1 MIEPSYEE
9 NCVNSDTTELW
20 CLVPSCYCQVMI
32 TRGQLLEEQPRLK
45 SEVEPSS
52 ILFVMGQAVDCSRNI
67 DRSYRVKHESSL
79 FGKTIPTEK
88 KISSRELSENP
99 GLTILNVATKPPA
112 VAAPSKQ
119 EAGNNR
125 KLVAWTSVRQE
136 RWQGELDVQGE
147 IPLWLNG
154 TYLRNGPG
162 LWHIGDYSFRHL
174 FDGYATLVGLH
185 FENGRLIMGHRQVE
199 SEAYKAS
206 KKNNKLCYRE
216 FSEAPKPDNFLA
228 YIGDLANLFSGA
240 SLTDNANT
248 GVVKLGDG
256 RVVCLTETIKGS
268 IVIDPNTLD
277 TLGKFE
283 YSDNLGGLIHSA
295 HPIVTDSEFLTLLP
309 DLINPGYLV
318 VRMEPGTNERKVMG
332 RVNCRGGP
340 APGWVHSFP
349 VTEHYVV
356 VPEMP
361 LRYCAQNLL
370 KAEPTPLFKFQW
382 HPESQAYMHVMCKAS
397 GRIVASVEVPL
408 YVTFHFINA
417 YEEKDEDGR
426 VTAIIADCCEHNADT
441 TILQKLT
448 LQNLRSFSGQDVLPD
463 ARVGRFRIPM
473 DGSPYGSL
481 EAALEPNEH
490 GKGMDMCSINPAF
503 LGKKYRYAYA
513 CGAQRPCNFPNT
525 LTKIDL
531 MEKKAKNWVDEGSI
545 PSEPFFVPRP
555 GATEE
560 DDGVVISMI
569 SDKNGEGYALL
580 LDGSTFEEIARA
592 KFPYGLPYGLHG
604 CWVPKT

>member
-1 MIEPSYEE
+1 MASFRI
-9 NCVNSDTTELW
+9 NSPIKPYSCSKRIDT
-20 CLVPSCYCQVMI
+20 S
-32 TRGQLLEEQPRLK
+32 
-45 SEVEPSS
+45 
-52 ILFVMGQAVDCSRNI
+52 N
-67 DRSYRVKHESSL
+67 RVKHESTL
-79 FGKTIPTEK
+79 FGKSFP
-88 KISSRELSENP
+88 SRNDLPENP
-99 GLTILNVATKPPA
+99 QLTISKVATRPPGI
-112 VAAPSKQ
+112 AAPSKQ
-119 EAGNNR
+119 ESENNR
-125 KLVAWTSVRQE
+125 KHVAWTSVKQE
-136 RWQGELDVQGE
+136 RWQGELHVQGE

-162 LWHIGDYSFRHL
+162 LWHIGDYNFRHL
-174 FDGYATLVGLH
+174 FDGYATIVGLH
-185 FENGRLIMGHRQVE
+185 FEKGGLVMGHRQIE

-206 KKNNKLCYRE
+206 KKNKRLCYRE
-216 FSEAPKPDNFLA
+216 FSEVPKTDSFLA
-228 YIGDLANLFSGA
+228 YVGDLAKLFSGA

-248 GVVKLGDG
+248 GVVRLGDG

-268 IVIDPNTLD
+268 IVIDPKTLD

-283 YSDNLGGLIHSA
+283 YTDNLGGLIHSA
-295 HPIVTDSEFLTLLP
+295 HPIVTDTEFLSLIP

-318 VRMEPGTNERKVMG
+318 VRMEPGSNERKVMG
-332 RVNCRGGP
+332 RVSCRGGP
-340 APGWVHSFP
+340 SPGWVHSFP

-370 KAEPTPLFKFQW
+370 KAEPTPLFKFEW
-382 HPESQAYMHVMCKAS
+382 HPQSKAFMHVMCKAS
-397 GRIVASVEVPL
+397 GKIVASVEVPV
-408 YVTFHFINA
+408 YITFHFINA
-417 YEEKDEDGR
+417 YEEKDEEGR
-426 VTAIIADCCEHNADT
+426 VIAIIADCCEHNADT

-448 LQNLRSFSGQDVLPD
+448 LQNLCAFSGQDVLPD
-463 ARVGRFRIPM
+463 AMIPM

-481 EAALEPNEH
+481 EAALDPNEH
-490 GKGMDMCSINPAF
+490 GKGMDMCSINPSF

-525 LTKIDL
+525 ITKIDL
-531 MEKKAKNWVDEGSI
+531 VDKKAKNWFQEGSI
-545 PSEPFFVPRP
+545 PSEPFFVARP

-569 SDKNGEGYALL
+569 SEKNGDGYALL
-580 LDGSTFEEIARA
+580 LDGTTFEEIARA

>member
-1 MIEPSYEE
+1 MASFAFSTIKPYSYD
-9 NCVNSDTTELW
+9 NS
-20 CLVPSCYCQVMI
+20 
-32 TRGQLLEEQPRLK
+32 K
-45 SEVEPSS
+45 
-52 ILFVMGQAVDCSRNI
+52 NI
-67 DRSYRVKHESSL
+67 DRSYRLKQESSL
-79 FGKTIPTEK
+79 FGKTISIEK
-88 KISSRELSENP
+88 KIFSREVCDENP
-99 GLTILNVATKPPA
+99 GLSISNVATKPA
-112 VAAPSKQ
+112 VIVPSKQ
-119 EAGNNR
+119 DAENNR

-136 RWQGELDVQGE
+136 RWQGELHVQGK

-162 LWHIGDYSFRHL
+162 LWHIGDYNFRHL
-174 FDGYATLVGLH
+174 FDGYATLVRLH
-185 FENGRLIMGHRQVE
+185 FENGRLVMGHRQIE

-206 KKNNKLCYRE
+206 KKHNKLCYRE

-248 GVVKLGDG
+248 GVVRLGDG

-268 IVIDPNTLD
+268 TVVDPNTLD
-277 TLGKFE
+277 TLGRFQF
-283 YSDNLGGLIHSA
+283 SDN
-295 HPIVTDSEFLTLLP
+295 
-309 DLINPGYLV
+309 LV
-318 VRMEPGTNERKVMG
+318 VRMDPGTNERKVMG
-332 RVNCRGGP
+332 RVKCRGGP
-340 APGWVHSFP
+340 SPGWVHSFP

-370 KAEPTPLFKFQW
+370 KAEPTPLYKFQW
-382 HPESQAYMHVMCKAS
+382 HPESKAYMHVMCKAS
-397 GRIVASVEVPL
+397 GKIVASVEVPL
-408 YVTFHFINA
+408 FVTFHFINA
-417 YEEKDEDGR
+417 HLERDEDGR

-448 LQNLRSFSGQDVLPD
+448 LQNLRSYSGQDVLPD

-481 EAALEPNEH
+481 EAALNPNEH
-490 GKGMDMCSINPAF
+490 GKGLDMCSINPAF

-531 MEKKAKNWVDEGSI
+531 TEKKAKNWLDEGSI

-569 SDKNGEGYALL
+569 TDKNGEGYAVL
-580 LDGSTFEEIARA
+580 LDGTTFEEIARA

>member
-1 MIEPSYEE
+1 MAGS
-9 NCVNSDTTELW
+9 L
-20 CLVPSCYCQVMI
+20 MF
-32 TRGQLLEEQPRLK
+32 
-45 SEVEPSS
+45 SS
-52 ILFVMGQAVDCSRNI
+52 IKPFTYSTKLT
-67 DRSYRVKHESSL
+67 KSSL
-79 FGKTIPTEK
+79 FLGERIPTREENECRSGVLFGNQRFT
-88 KISSRELSENP
+88 IS
-99 GLTILNVATKPPA
+99 NVATRPTPI
-112 VAAPSKQ
+112 VAPSKQ
-119 EAGNNR
+119 GLESNEQ
-125 KLVAWTSVRQE
+125 KLVAWTSVKQE
-136 RWQGELDVQGE
+136 RWQGELQVQGQ

-162 LWHIGDYSFRHL
+162 LWHIGDYNFRHL
-174 FDGYATLVGLH
+174 FDGYATLVRLH
-185 FENGRLIMGHRQVE
+185 FDNGRLVMGHRQIE
-199 SEAYKAS
+199 SEAYKAA

-216 FSEAPKPDNFLA
+216 FSEIPKPDNFLA
-228 YIGDLANLFSGA
+228 YIGELANLFSGA

-256 RVVCLTETIKGS
+256 RVVCLTETVKGS

-277 TLGKFE
+277 TLGRFE

-295 HPIVTDSEFLTLLP
+295 HPIVTDREFLTLLP
-309 DLINPGYLV
+309 DLINSGYLV
-318 VRMEPGTNERKVMG
+318 VRMEAGTNERKVMG
-332 RVNCRGGP
+332 RVSCQGGP

-370 KAEPTPLFKFQW
+370 KAEPTPLFKFEW
-382 HPESQAYMHVMCKAS
+382 HPHSKAYMHVMCKAS
-397 GRIVASVEVPL
+397 GNIVASVEVPL

-441 TILQKLT
+441 SILQKLT
-448 LQNLRSFSGQDVLPD
+448 LRDLRSFSGQDVLPD

-473 DGSPYGSL
+473 DGSRYGSL
-481 EAALEPNEH
+481 EPALDPNEH
-490 GKGMDMCSINPAF
+490 GRGMDMCSMNPAF

-513 CGAQRPCNFPNT
+513 CGAHRPCNFPNT

-531 MEKKAKNWVDEGSI
+531 VEKKAKNWFDEGSI

-569 SDKNGEGYALL
+569 SDRNGEGYALL

>member
-1 MIEPSYEE
+1 MASLAFSATRTNVLPPF
-9 NCVNSDTTELW
+9 SDWL
-20 CLVPSCYCQVMI
+20 
-32 TRGQLLEEQPRLK
+32 
-45 SEVEPSS
+45 
-52 ILFVMGQAVDCSRNI
+52 RNARDDAI
-67 DRSYRVKHESSL
+67 
-79 FGKTIPTEK
+79 FGKSFLSQKHRSRDLTIP
-88 KISSRELSENP
+88 
-99 GLTILNVATKPPA
+99 GVASKLPA
-112 VAAPSKQ
+112 VSVPPPRK
-119 EAGNNR
+119 ETDAGGR
-125 KLVAWTSVRQE
+125 RLRAWTSVRQE
-136 RWQGELDVQGE
+136 RWEGELAVQGE

-162 LWHIGDYSFRHL
+162 LWHLGDYNFRHL
-174 FDGYATLVGLH
+174 FDGYATLVRLH
-185 FENGRLIMGHRQVE
+185 FAGGRLVMGHRQIE
-199 SEAYKAS
+199 SEAYKAA
-206 KKNNKLCYRE
+206 KRNNKLCYRE
-216 FSEAPKPDNFLA
+216 FSEVPKPDSFLS

-268 IVIDPNTLD
+268 IVIDPNTLE
-277 TLGKFE
+277 TIGKFE

-295 HPIVTDSEFLTLLP
+295 HPIVTDTEFLTLLP
-309 DLINPGYLV
+309 DLVKPGYLV
-318 VRMEPGTNERKVMG
+318 VRMEPGTNERKVIG

-370 KAEPTPLFKFQW
+370 KAEPTPLYKFEW
-382 HPESQAYMHVMCKAS
+382 HPKNKGFVHVMCKAS
-397 GRIVASVEVPL
+397 GNIVATVEVPL

-417 YEEKDEDGR
+417 YEEQDEDGR
-426 VTAIIADCCEHNADT
+426 VTAIVADCCEHNADT
-441 TILQKLT
+441 TILDKLR
-448 LQNLRSFSGQDVLPD
+448 LQNLRSFFGQDVLPD
-463 ARVGRFRIPM
+463 ARVGRFVIPL
-473 DGSPYGSL
+473 DGSPYGKL
-481 EAALEPNEH
+481 EAALDPDEH
-490 GKGMDMCSINPAF
+490 GRGMDMCSINPAY

-513 CGAQRPCNFPNT
+513 CGAHRPCNFPNT
-525 LTKIDL
+525 LTKLDL
-531 MEKKAKNWVDEGSI
+531 FEKKAKNWYDEGSV
-545 PSEPFFVPRP
+545 PSEPLFVPRP

-592 KFPYGLPYGLHG
+592 EFPYGLPYGLHG
-604 CWVPKT
+604 CWVPSN

>member
-1 MIEPSYEE
+1 MASLAFSTLYTSSTKIPPHVSSAQSHFLAQ
-9 NCVNSDTTELW
+9 ND
-20 CLVPSCYCQVMI
+20 Q
-32 TRGQLLEEQPRLK
+32 
-45 SEVEPSS
+45 SS
-52 ILFVMGQAVDCSRNI
+52 I
-67 DRSYRVKHESSL
+67 
-79 FGKTIPTEK
+79 FGGNMNLCK
-88 KISSRELSENP
+88 KLC
-99 GLTILNVATKPPA
+99 
-112 VAAPSKQ
+112 
-119 EAGNNR
+119 GNNR
-125 KLVAWTSVRQE
+125 DRLGITNIATNPPSHVAPDDQSEKEMENDRSHVAWTSVRQE
-136 RWQGELDVQGE
+136 RWQGELHVQGK

-162 LWHIGDYSFRHL
+162 LWHIADYNFRHL

-185 FENGRLIMGHRQVE
+185 FHGGRLVMGHRQIE
-199 SEAYKAS
+199 SNAYMAA

-216 FSEAPKPDNFLA
+216 FSEVPKPDNFLA

-268 IVIDPNTLD
+268 IIVDPDTLD
-277 TLGKFE
+277 TIGKFE
-283 YSDNLGGLIHSA
+283 YSDKLGGLLHSA

-309 DLINPGYLV
+309 DLIKPGYLV
-318 VRMEPGTNERKVMG
+318 VRMEPGTNERRVIG
-332 RVNCRGGP
+332 RVDCRGGP

-349 VTEHYVV
+349 VTENYVV

-370 KAEPTPLFKFQW
+370 KAEPTPLFKFEW
-382 HPESQAYMHVMCKAS
+382 HPHSKAYMHVMCKAS
-397 GRIVASVEVPL
+397 GKI
-408 YVTFHFINA
+408 
-417 YEEKDEDGR
+417 
-426 VTAIIADCCEHNADT
+426 
-441 TILQKLT
+441 KLG
-448 LQNLRSFSGQDVLPD
+448 LQNLRSFAGQDVLPD

-473 DGSPYGSL
+473 DGSPNGSL
-481 EAALEPNEH
+481 EAALDPNEH

-531 MEKKAKNWVDEGSI
+531 VEKKAKNWHDEGSI
-545 PSEPFFVPRP
+545 PSEPLFVARP

-560 DDGVVISMI
+560 DDGVVISMV
-569 SDKNGEGYALL
+569 SDKNGEGYAVL

-592 KFPYGLPYGLHG
+592 NFPYGLPYGLHG
-604 CWVPKT
+604 CWVPKTS